1 MQNNQST
8 RHVLEGRELIDYLV
22 ENTSNTANAEL
33 LRREE
38 RRNRRL
44 TVILSILTVVGVGGL
59 VGALKMFVNEQMV
72 AVREQADD
80 ISGDIEAY
88 VDHQTNLLLE
98 DMSGRIEAKVNAKV
112 EEEVGQV
119 RNMLLQYKQY
129 QEFLALSEV
138 IKAEVENDKFPDKAL
153 ETSLNL
159 VEQLAQAESITGQP
173 RFLEAVKIVI
183 DLLVRTDRKSDIDK
197 LEAALSHVFITDS
210 TISLDLADHYGQVII
225 SSPYPVDEL
234 QHEYEALCR
243 YARASR
249 ELNYP
254 EKALMWELFVAYKR
268 TEYVRSPTT
277 DSMVE
282 MIQDLNE
289 ADTRNF
295 CYQIFL
301 NSHPLHWMN
310 TPDQEGRELARLVNQ
325 LLEDYSNL
333 RQTVEN
339 QMATPE
345 LQPAIE
351 KLIARKMERLQQLP
365 PQQELQQLPPQQE
378 QEDEMSQTAERRN
391 NDNTLRR

>member
-22 ENTSNTANAEL
+22 EKTANTANAEL
-33 LRREE
+33 LCREE

-72 AVREQADD
+72 AVREQADS
-80 ISGDIEAY
+80 IAGDLEAY
-88 VDHQTNLLLE
+88 VDRKTNLLLK
-98 DMSGRIEAKVNAKV
+98 DLNGRIETDVNAKV

-119 RNMLLQYKQY
+119 RNMLQQYKQY

-153 ETSLNL
+153 ETSLSL
-159 VEQLAQAESITGQP
+159 VEQLAQAESITRQP

-197 LEAALSHVFITDS
+197 LEAELSHVFVTDS

-234 QHEYEALCR
+234 QHEYETLCR

-254 EKALMWELFVAYKR
+254 EKALMWKLFVAYKR
-268 TEYVRSPTT
+268 TGYVRSPTT

-282 MIQDLNE
+282 TVQDLNE

-310 TPDQEGRELARLVNQ
+310 TPDQEGRELARLVNG

-351 KLIARKMERLQQLP
+351 KLVQRKMKR
-365 PQQELQQLPPQQE
+365 LQQLPPQQE
-378 QEDEMSQTAERRN
+378 QEVEMPQTAERPD